1 MNIVDDRGYIVL
13 GIGPLGH
20 GDVVERYVEP
30 LNVNKHRYRPKEK
43 TKAKRRSEADV
54 AEFERLCA
62 KNMFISCKYTGGKRI
77 PIEDDRGK
85 VAAFQRFIDSK
96 FRRECER
103 RHFDY
108 RLLALA
114 NVDPEALYTRWEMLD
129 GEETTH
135 RWDAVWDMMKRGMSD
150 ADIRARYAGFDTE
163 TMALYRRAYEGT
175 LASISKR
182 GGYQRKKL
190 IREERKE

>member
-1 MNIVDDRGYIVL
+1 MKIVDDRGYIVL
-13 GIGPLGH
+13 DVGPRGH
-20 GDVVERYVEP
+20 GDVVEQYVEP
-30 LNVNKHRYRPKEK
+30 LNMKKKRYRPRQK
-43 TKAKRRSEADV
+43 TEAERRYEADV
-54 AEFERLCA
+54 AMFEMLCA
-62 KNMFISCKYTGGKRI
+62 KKMFMSNKYPGGNRIPVEDDKGKIAAFRRFIST
-77 PIEDDRGK
+77 
-85 VAAFQRFIDSK
+85 K

-114 NVDPEALYTRWEMLD
+114 NVDTEALYTRWEMLD

-190 IREERKE
+190 IREETKE